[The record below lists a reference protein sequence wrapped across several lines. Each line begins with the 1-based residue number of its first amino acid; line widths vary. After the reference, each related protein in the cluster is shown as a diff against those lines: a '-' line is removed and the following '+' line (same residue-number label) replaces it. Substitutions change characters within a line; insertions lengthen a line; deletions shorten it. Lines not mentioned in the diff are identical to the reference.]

1 MADTDVIKRH
11 PLVEDYLARL
21 QAAAR
26 KLPRGER
33 KDLIADTEA
42 YLDQAVKPDASAIEV
57 RGLLGA
63 LGTPEALA
71 AQERPKTIKPDPEP
85 TEGSAIILIAVGGL
99 FVGIGWFFG
108 LYLLWRSRVFS
119 VVDKLIGTLLWPGGI
134 ASAIVVAIVLL
145 ASDVTLGW
153 LIACGVLAVP
163 ALTAYYLA
171 RRLRRP

>member
-1 MADTDVIKRH
+1 MADTDVKRH

-33 KDLIADTEA
+33 KDLIAGTEA
-42 YLDQAVKPDASAIEV
+42 CLDQAVKSDASAIEV

-108 LYLLWRSRVFS
+108 LY
-119 VVDKLIGTLLWPGGI
+119 
-134 ASAIVVAIVLL
+134 
-145 ASDVTLGW
+145 
-153 LIACGVLAVP
+153 
-163 ALTAYYLA
+163 
-171 RRLRRP
+171 